1 MSGVRGPFALRL
13 AGDADYRSVSRLALA
28 LVVVVVVLSSL
39 VGTAAAA
46 PYLPPAGT
54 VFHGGTGGYDE
65 GSIYRFARVAGRR
78 PDVYQWFFTPSWTR
92 RNPSSLAWQANLL
105 SLAARTGVHPMFHLS
120 TAAGGHG
127 RSVITPGQ
135 LARGDGDRYLVD
147 LAQLIEASGQA
158 VYVRVMAEMNNWNN
172 PYSAFGATGA
182 ARGGDHSS
190 RAYRQAWRR
199 IALVLHGGPAAQ
211 IDGELRALGLPP
223 LRAGGEMLPQPQV
236 ALLWVPFCAGLP
248 DVRGNGPGDYWPGA
262 AYVDW
267 VGTDFF
273 ANSPNFRCLERLYR
287 DRRWRRKPFAFGEWA
302 LWGRDDPGFV
312 RRLFAWIHSHRRVR
326 MAVYN
331 QGSSFPA
338 LLRLRPGGAAEL
350 RRQLRR

>member
-1 MSGVRGPFALRL
+1 
-13 AGDADYRSVSRLALA
+13 VSRLFSLA
-28 LVVVVVVLSSL
+28 LVVLAVVLIAP
-39 VGTAAAA
+39 TAALAA
-46 PYLPPAGT
+46 PHLPPAGQ

-65 GSIYRFARVAGRR
+65 NSIYRFARVSGRR

-105 SLAARTGVHPMFHLS
+105 KLATRTGVHPMFHLS

-127 RSVITPGQ
+127 GSVITPGQ
-135 LARGDGDRYLVD
+135 IARGDGDGYLVD
-147 LAQLIEASGQA
+147 LAQLIEASGQV
-158 VYVRVMAEMNNWNN
+158 VYLRVMAEMNNWNN
-172 PYSAFGATGA
+172 PYSAFGAAGA
-182 ARGGDHSS
+182 GRGGDHSS

-199 IALVLHGGPAAQ
+199 IALVLRGGPAAE
-211 IDGELRALGLPP
+211 IDRKLGALGLPP
-223 LRAGGEMLPQPQV
+223 LRAGGETLARPAV

-273 ANSPNFRCLERLYR
+273 ANSPNFPCLERLYR
-287 DRRWRRKPFAFGEWA
+287 DRRWRDKPFAFGEWA

-350 RRQLRR
+350 RRQLR